1 MTGVQGGGSPGA
13 RGQGTAGRVAL
24 VGGGPGPLDLLTVR
38 ALRLL
43 RAADVVIADRL
54 GPAAEIRAELRPGAL
69 VIDVGKTPGH
79 HPVPQDRIGT
89 LLVEHARAGRAVVRL
104 KGGDPFVLGRGG
116 EEVLACRAAGI
127 EVEVVPGISSALAVP
142 QAADVPVTHRGV
154 AAGVHVVSGH
164 DAAGPHGPSVATLAA
179 LADDTLTTV
188 VLMGVGAL
196 PALVGAA
203 LAHGVPGERPVAIVE
218 NGHTPRQRTTRTTL
232 ERAVRAAEEAQ
243 VRSPAVIVIGE
254 VARPGLLGAEPPAL
268 EEEPAVLSAG
278 VLAGA
283 PVGLSAVTLAPPAVT
298 LAPPVAPRAPSVAS
312 LAPTAGSADASA
324 LVTGLSATGPGA

>member
-1 MTGVQGGGSPGA
+1 MTGIVP
-13 RGQGTAGRVAL
+13 GRVAL

-54 GPAAEIRAELRPGAL
+54 GPAAEIRAELRPEAL
-69 VIDVGKTPGH
+69 LIDVGKRPGH
-79 HPVPQDRIGT
+79 HPVPQERISA

-116 EEVLACRAAGI
+116 EEQLACRAAGI

-142 QAADVPVTHRGV
+142 QAAGIPVTHRGV
-154 AAGVHVVSGH
+154 AGSVHVVSGH
-164 DAAGPHGPSVATLAA
+164 DASGPHGPSRATLAA
-179 LADDTLTTV
+179 LADDQVTTV
-188 VLMGVGAL
+188 VLMGVRTL
-196 PALVGAA
+196 PALVDAA
-203 LAHGVPGERPVAIVE
+203 RAHGVPGDRPVAIVE

-232 ERAVRAAEEAQ
+232 AQAVRAAEEAQ

-254 VARPGLLGAEPPAL
+254 VARPGLLGDLPATL
-268 EEEPAVLSAG
+268 HAP

-283 PVGLSAVTLAPPAVT
+283 
-298 LAPPVAPRAPSVAS
+298 
-312 LAPTAGSADASA
+312 GSEA
-324 LVTGLSATGPGA
+324 

>member
-1 MTGVQGGGSPGA
+1 M
-13 RGQGTAGRVAL
+13 
-24 VGGGPGPLDLLTVR
+24 
-38 ALRLL
+38 
-43 RAADVVIADRL
+43 
-54 GPAAEIRAELRPGAL
+54 
-69 VIDVGKTPGH
+69 
-79 HPVPQDRIGT
+79 
-89 LLVEHARAGRAVVRL
+89 RL

-188 VLMGVGAL
+188 VLMGVVAL

-268 EEEPAVLSAG
+268 EEEPVVLGAG

-283 PVGLSAVTLAPPAVT
+283 PVGLSAVPLAPPAVT

-312 LAPTAGSADASA
+312 LAPTVGSADASA

>member
-1 MTGVQGGGSPGA
+1 MSGA
-13 RGQGTAGRVAL
+13 VPGRVAL

-54 GPAAEIRAELRPGAL
+54 GPAAEIRAELRPDAL
-69 VIDVGKTPGH
+69 LVDVGKRPGH
-79 HPVPQDRIGT
+79 HPVPQERISA
-89 LLVEHARAGRAVVRL
+89 LLVEHALAGRAVVRL

-127 EVEVVPGISSALAVP
+127 EVEVVPGISSSLAVP
-142 QAADVPVTHRGV
+142 QAAGIPVTHRGTS
-154 AAGVHVVSGH
+154 AGVHVVSGH
-164 DAAGPHGPSVATLAA
+164 DAAGPHGPSPATLAA
-179 LADDTLTTV
+179 LADDSITTV
-188 VLMGVGAL
+188 VLMGVRTL
-196 PALVGAA
+196 PALVAA
-203 LAHGVPGERPVAIVE
+203 ARAHGVPGERPVAIVE
-218 NGHTPRQRTTRTTL
+218 NGHTPLQRTTRTTL

-268 EEEPAVLSAG
+268 EEEPAVLGTG

-283 PVGLSAVTLAPPAVT
+283 PVGLSAVPLAPPAVT

-312 LAPTAGSADASA
+312 LAPTVGSADASA